1 MARRFRYGGGYKGP
15 QRRVAYRMVSGRKFY
30 EKMPRKFPYGVLP
43 YAQYNY
49 WTIGYCEND
58 ASS

>member
-1 MARRFRYGGGYKGP
+1 MARRFRYGGGRQGP
-15 QRRVAYRMVSGRKFY
+15 PRRVAYRMVSGRKFY
-30 EKMPRKFPYGVLP
+30 EKMPRKFPYGVLT